1 MESLK
6 MIFTERASDYKIV
19 DIIVKM
25 WIAVLLFMFAFGF
38 ISIIYGII
46 SGEADVQNATF
57 GVFDYCC

>member
-1 MESLK
+1 